1 MLLGLN
7 NISKHFG
14 TETLFENIS
23 FEVAETDKI
32 GLIGINGAGKTTL
45 FKILTGEMTHDG
57 GDIFKNR
64 NLKIGYIRQHFA
76 AKENTGIFDEVLKTF
91 DYLTDIERELEDI
104 NLDIEIKNGDINT
117 LTRRQHEL
125 SEKFADMGGFVYKS
139 HIKSTLTGLGFSED
153 DFSKKL
159 NVLSGGELTRV
170 QLAKLLLSDCN
181 LLLLDEPTN
190 HLDITSTIWLEDFL
204 SNYKG
209 SVIVISHDRYFLDKV
224 TNKTIEISGKRLFSY
239 KGGYTEFMRKKQEF
253 AMSENRRNENT
264 RKEIERIYGIV
275 EQQRSFNREK
285 NIKTAESKLKMI
297 ERLENTLTED
307 IKEEKEIRFKFKTEI
322 SSGNDVLFADNLSA
336 AFNGRTLF
344 TDINMHITKGER
356 IFLIAPNGAGKTTLF
371 KKIISGGDGIRLG
384 ANVKI
389 GYYDQTQ
396 QNLDNSKTILDEIRD
411 AYPLFKE
418 TELRNACAAFLFR
431 GDDVFK
437 SIESLSG
444 GERARVSLL
453 KLMLSGSNFLMLDEP
468 TNHLDIAS
476 KEALEQSFADY
487 SGTMLVISH
496 DRYFINKLADKIYHL
511 TPDGIKIY
519 EGNYDYYLEKI
530 NNVTQKNTSKCGVKN
545 DYRLQK
551 ERDAALR
558 RLNNALKKC
567 ENKIAELEQRQS
579 ELEITMNDT
588 SVSSDY
594 GKLSEL
600 TAQLDEVTSAL
611 DSEMENWENIQTE
624 LDGYNNE

>member
-14 TETLFENIS
+14 SETLFENIT
-23 FEVAETDKI
+23 FEVAENDKI

-45 FKILTGEMTHDG
+45 FKILTGEIPYDE
-57 GDIFKNR
+57 GDIFRNR
-64 NLKIGYIRQHFA
+64 DLKIGYIRQHFNA
-76 AKENTGIFDEVLKTF
+76 DENTDIFGEVLKTF
-91 DYLTDIERELEDI
+91 GRLIEIEHEIEDI
-104 NLDIEIKNGDINT
+104 NLDIELQNGDINE
-117 LTRRQHEL
+117 LTQRQHDL

-190 HLDITSTIWLEDFL
+190 HLDIASTIWLEDFL
-204 SNYKG
+204 SSCKC

-224 TNKTIEISGKRLFSY
+224 TNKTLEISGKHLFSY

-253 AMSENRRNENT
+253 IKSENRRNENT
-264 RKEIERIYGIV
+264 KKEIERIYGIV

-307 IKEEKEIRFKFKTEI
+307 IKEEKEIRFKFKAEV
-322 SSGNDVLFADNLSA
+322 SSGNDVLFAENLSA
-336 AFNGRTLF
+336 SFDGRTLF
-344 TDINMHITKGER
+344 KDVNMHITKGER
-356 IFLIAPNGAGKTTLF
+356 IFLIAPNGVGKTTLF
-371 KKIISGGDGIRLG
+371 KTILAGGENIRLG

-396 QNLDNSKTILDEIRD
+396 QSLDDSKTVIEEIRD
-411 AYPLFKE
+411 AYPMLKE
-418 TELRNACAAFLFR
+418 TEIRNACAAFLFR
-431 GDDVFK
+431 GEDVFK
-437 SIESLSG
+437 SVKSLSG

-487 SGTMLVISH
+487 SGTMLIISH

-511 TPDGIKIY
+511 TPFGINIY

-530 NNVTQKNTSKCGVKN
+530 KESQPGTKQKNPAKN
-545 DYRLQK
+545 DYKLQK
-551 ERDAALR
+551 ERESAIR
-558 RLNNALKKC
+558 KLNNALKNC
-567 ENKIAELEQRQS
+567 ESRISELEKLAAELEAQMNDSSIACDYDKIMEFTTKLDETNS
-579 ELEITMNDT
+579 ELE
-588 SVSSDY
+588 
-594 GKLSEL
+594 
-600 TAQLDEVTSAL
+600 
-611 DSEMENWENIQTE
+611 SEMEEWENIQTE
-624 LDGYNNE
+624 LEGYNNE

>member
-7 NISKHFG
+7 SISKHFG
-14 TETLFENIS
+14 SETLFENIT

-45 FKILTGEMTHDG
+45 FKILTGELPYDS
-57 GDIFKNR
+57 GDIFRNR
-64 NLKIGYIRQHFA
+64 DLKIGYISQHFKA
-76 AKENTGIFDEVLKTF
+76 DENTDIFDEVLKSF
-91 DYLTDIERELEDI
+91 SHIINIEHEIEDI
-104 NLDIEIKNGDINT
+104 NLDIELKNGDINA
-117 LTRRQHEL
+117 LAQRQHDL

-139 HIKSTLTGLGFSED
+139 HVKSTLAGLGFSED

-159 NVLSGGELTRV
+159 SVLSGGELTRV

-190 HLDITSTIWLEDFL
+190 HLDIASTVWLEEFL
-204 SNYKG
+204 CNYKG

-224 TNKTIEISGKRLFSY
+224 TNKTLEISGQRLFSY

-253 AMSENRRNENT
+253 IKSENRRNENT
-264 RKEIERIYGIV
+264 KKEIERIYGIV

-297 ERLENTLTED
+297 ERLESTLTED
-307 IKEEKEIRFKFKTEI
+307 IKDEKKIRFKFKAEV
-322 SSGNDVLFADNLSA
+322 SSGNDVLFAENLSA
-336 AFNGRTLF
+336 AFDGRTLF
-344 TDINMHITKGER
+344 KNVNMHITKGER
-356 IFLIAPNGAGKTTLF
+356 IFLIAPNGVGKTTLF
-371 KKIISGGDGIRLG
+371 KTILAGGENIRLG
-384 ANVKI
+384 TNVKI

-396 QNLDNSKTILDEIRD
+396 QSLDDSKTVIEEIRD
-411 AYPLFKE
+411 AYPSLKE
-418 TELRNACAAFLFR
+418 TEIRNACAAFLFR

-437 SIESLSG
+437 NIKALSG

-487 SGTMLVISH
+487 GGTMLIISH

-511 TPDGIKIY
+511 TPSGINIY

-530 NNVTQKNTSKCGVKN
+530 KDSQTGAKQKNPVKN
-545 DYRLQK
+545 DYKLQK
-551 ERDAALR
+551 ERESALR
-558 RLNNALKKC
+558 KLKNALKNC
-567 ENKIAELEQRQS
+567 ENRISELEKLQS
-579 ELEITMNDT
+579 ELEMQTNDS
-588 SVSSDY
+588 SVACDY
-594 GKLSEL
+594 DRIMELTTRLDETNSEL
-600 TAQLDEVTSAL
+600 E
-611 DSEMENWENIQTE
+611 SEMEKWENIQTE
-624 LDGYNNE
+624 LEGYNNE